1 MREDF
6 GSAFKWGVATAAY
19 QIEGAV
25 HDDGRS
31 DCVWDVFARKKGKIR
46 NGDHARHACDFYHR
60 YEQDLELVKELGF
73 EQFRFSISWSRILP
87 DGHGRVNQ
95 AGIDYYSRLIDR
107 CITLG
112 IEPWITLYHWDLPQV
127 LEKSGGKTFAEQEI
141 LPLVQ
146 LPKAQIA
153 RTVFGTDLE
162 SFRNRSR
169 KAYSGQQ
176 MLEEYVSFY
185 QNL

>member
-1 MREDF
+1 MIATHSDAARE
-6 GSAFKWGVATAAY
+6 
-19 QIEGAV
+19 
-25 HDDGRS
+25 
-31 DCVWDVFARKKGKIR
+31 
-46 NGDHARHACDFYHR
+46 
-60 YEQDLELVKELGF
+60 
-73 EQFRFSISWSRILP
+73 
-87 DGHGRVNQ
+87 
-95 AGIDYYSRLIDR
+95 
-107 CITLG
+107 
-112 IEPWITLYHWDLPQV
+112 V
-127 LEKSGGKTFAEQEI
+127 LEKSGGKTFTEQEV

-153 RTVFGTDLE
+153 EIVFGTDLE